1 MQGRVIIINNEY
13 CSGGEIV
20 GKMLTDVFLRKLL
33 ASLQKPEVI
42 IFYNSGVKLLT
53 ARSETLLIL
62 EALQASGVDLIACGM
77 CVNGSCDNRSL
88 KVGRITNMDEIVSI
102 LMKAEVVITL

>member
-1 MQGRVIIINNEY
+1 MIINNEY

-53 ARSETLLIL
+53 TRSETLLIL
-62 EALQASGVDLIACGM
+62 EALQISGVDLIACGM
-77 CVNGSCDNRSL
+77 CVNGSCDNRPL
-88 KVGRITNMDEIVSI
+88 KVGRITRNCRDTYEGTSRYY
-102 LMKAEVVITL
+102 TLV

>member
-1 MQGRVIIINNEY
+1 MIINNEY

-42 IFYNSGVKLLT
+42 IFYNSGTKLLT
-53 ARSETLLIL
+53 TTSETLLIL
-62 EALQASGVDLIACGM
+62 EALQTSGVDLIACGM
-77 CVNGSCDNRSL
+77 CVNGGCDNRSL

-102 LMKAEVVITL
+102 LMKAQVVITL